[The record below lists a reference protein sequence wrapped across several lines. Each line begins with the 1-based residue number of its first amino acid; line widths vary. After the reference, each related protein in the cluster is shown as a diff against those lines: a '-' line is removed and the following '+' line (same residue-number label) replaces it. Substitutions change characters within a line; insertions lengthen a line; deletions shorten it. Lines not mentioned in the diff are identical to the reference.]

1 MATNQYVN
9 KVVYGN
15 ETIIDLTDATITGS
29 AEASKILRAYTAY
42 GADGSKVTGTC
53 DFTVDASDVTA
64 TQAEVLATK
73 TFAKGNQVLAG
84 TMANVGKQT
93 ATISTK
99 AQSVTITQGYHDG
112 SGTVSIDATEQAKI
126 IAGNIKNGVP
136 ILGVTGTYTGSEL
149 IKATT
154 LSATPYTTA
163 QTILPSD
170 KGDYDYFTQVAIAA
184 IAYTETDNAQGGKT
198 VTIGAVDPNA

>member
-29 AEASKILRAYTAY
+29 AEANKILSAYTAY
-42 GADGSKVTGTC
+42 AADGSKVTGTC
-53 DFTVDASDVTA
+53 DFTVNASGATA

-73 TFAKGNQVLAG
+73 TFAKGNQVLTG
-84 TMANVGKQT
+84 TMANIGKQT

-112 SGTVSIDATEQAKI
+112 SGTVSIVGTEQNKI
-126 IAGNIKNGVP
+126 IAGNIKNGVS

-163 QTILPSD
+163 QTVLPSD
-170 KGDYDYFTQVAIAA
+170 KGDYDYFTEVQIAA

-198 VTIGAVDPNA
+198 VTIGTVASA

>member
-29 AEASKILRAYTAY
+29 AEASKILSAYTAY
-42 GADGSKVTGTC
+42 AADGSKVTGTC
-53 DFTVDASDVTA
+53 DFTVNASGATA

-73 TFAKGNQVLAG
+73 TFAKGNQVLTG
-84 TMANVGKQT
+84 TMANIGKQT

-112 SGTVSIDATEQAKI
+112 SGTVSIVGTEQNKI
-126 IAGNIKNGVP
+126 IAGNIKNGVT
-136 ILGVTGTYTGSEL
+136 ILGVEGTYTGSEL
-149 IKATT
+149 IRATT

-170 KGDYDYFTQVAIAA
+170 KGAYDYFTEVQIAA

-198 VTIGAVDPNA
+198 VTIGTVASA